1 MCSYD
6 VVSLFT
12 NVPLRE
18 TIDICA
24 TTLYHNKSITP
35 PSLNETEFVK
45 LMLMVTS
52 GVEFSFGNVMY
63 KQIDGVAMGSPL
75 GPVLANIFVGFCE
88 ASISPSLWPSMY
100 CRFVDDVYCHDED
113 EDVCGTFL
121 LTLNS
126 LHLAL
131 RFTSEAEQNGSLSFL
146 DVQISRNINTKS
158 LDTTIYR
165 KPTFTGLYIPWGSYT
180 PTKSKRHLVKALVYR
195 AHRICSPHLLQ
206 DELDRLTSIFTNN
219 GYPKEFL
226 AKLINEKPV
235 TDKPIQFGPDRC
247 PVVLRLPWVG
257 TGSARVEKDVR
268 GIVCPSYPCVKLYV
282 IFGTVRAFSVKKDVL
297 PTLSKSNLIY
307 FFQCRQCEDRYV
319 GRTLQHLGA
328 RIRQHV
334 PLSCVPLDARDCR
347 PRRGRPPKCAVQSI
361 GGSSSSRE
369 DVTACPS
376 SSACVG
382 HGPAEN
388 SIKDGAR
395 PTRKPPKLTKD
406 LSASERVT
414 RSQVK
419 IRTDEDE
426 RTTTTEVTTTV
437 NIRKRGRPRKLT
449 SISDTGQVGV
459 RSSIEIRNGGDVT
472 ERTPGIAH
480 PTVSVKKRG
489 RPRKREETDSGDATK
504 RRDDGT
510 LEETTPNGAKN
521 RTSSIKQHLSAR
533 ANCRELYSDNVFS
546 ILSRG
551 RCALHLAVLE
561 ALYIRKLDPELCVQ
575 KENVL
580 SLQLFGVT
588 PRRGGNNVT

>member
-1 MCSYD
+1 MQSH
-6 VVSLFT
+6 LHGKRKIHRWT
-12 NVPLRE
+12 GQHILE
-18 TIDICA
+18 
-24 TTLYHNKSITP
+24 
-35 PSLNETEFVK
+35 
-45 LMLMVTS
+45 
-52 GVEFSFGNVMY
+52 
-63 KQIDGVAMGSPL
+63 
-75 GPVLANIFVGFCE
+75 
-88 ASISPSLWPSMY
+88 
-100 CRFVDDVYCHDED
+100 DDHGED
-113 EDVCGTFL
+113 DD
-121 LTLNS
+121 N
-126 LHLAL
+126 
-131 RFTSEAEQNGSLSFL
+131 
-146 DVQISRNINTKS
+146 
-158 LDTTIYR
+158 
-165 KPTFTGLYIPWGSYT
+165 
-180 PTKSKRHLVKALVYR
+180 
-195 AHRICSPHLLQ
+195 
-206 DELDRLTSIFTNN
+206 
-219 GYPKEFL
+219 
-226 AKLINEKPV
+226 
-235 TDKPIQFGPDRC
+235 
-247 PVVLRLPWVG
+247 
-257 TGSARVEKDVR
+257 
-268 GIVCPSYPCVKLYV
+268 
-282 IFGTVRAFSVKKDVL
+282 
-297 PTLSKSNLIY
+297 
-307 FFQCRQCEDRYV
+307 
-319 GRTLQHLGA
+319 
-328 RIRQHV
+328 
-334 PLSCVPLDARDCR
+334 
-347 PRRGRPPKCAVQSI
+347 RGRPPKCAVQSI

-388 SIKDGAR
+388 SIKDGER

-419 IRTDEDE
+419 IRTYEDE

-489 RPRKREETDSGDATK
+489 RPRKREEADSGDATK

-533 ANCRELYSDNVFS
+533 TNCRELYSDNVFS

>member
-1 MCSYD
+1 M
-6 VVSLFT
+6 
-12 NVPLRE
+12 
-18 TIDICA
+18 
-24 TTLYHNKSITP
+24 
-35 PSLNETEFVK
+35 
-45 LMLMVTS
+45 
-52 GVEFSFGNVMY
+52 
-63 KQIDGVAMGSPL
+63 
-75 GPVLANIFVGFCE
+75 
-88 ASISPSLWPSMY
+88 
-100 CRFVDDVYCHDED
+100 
-113 EDVCGTFL
+113 
-121 LTLNS
+121 
-126 LHLAL
+126 
-131 RFTSEAEQNGSLSFL
+131 
-146 DVQISRNINTKS
+146 
-158 LDTTIYR
+158 
-165 KPTFTGLYIPWGSYT
+165 
-180 PTKSKRHLVKALVYR
+180 
-195 AHRICSPHLLQ
+195 
-206 DELDRLTSIFTNN
+206 
-219 GYPKEFL
+219 
-226 AKLINEKPV
+226 
-235 TDKPIQFGPDRC
+235 
-247 PVVLRLPWVG
+247 
-257 TGSARVEKDVR
+257 
-268 GIVCPSYPCVKLYV
+268 
-282 IFGTVRAFSVKKDVL
+282 RAFSAKKDVL

-319 GRTLQHLGA
+319 GRTLQRLGA

-361 GGSSSSRE
+361 DGLSSSRE

-388 SIKDGAR
+388 SIKDGER

-426 RTTTTEVTTTV
+426 RTTTTDLTTTG

-459 RSSIEIRNGGDVT
+459 RSSIEIRNGGEVT

-533 ANCRELYSDNVFS
+533 TNCRELYSDNVFS